1 MAAIEHIEHPLE
13 PVFDGRSRVL
23 VLGTMPSPASRR
35 VGFYYGHP
43 QNRFWRVLAALW
55 DAPVPQGNAE
65 RAAFC
70 LERGIALWD
79 VLAACDIAGAS
90 DASIRNA
97 RPNDLA
103 RILDAAPVGAVFTT
117 GAKAAAL
124 YRRHDAPRWPGLPHV
139 ALPSTSGANAR
150 MGLADL
156 VAAYAP
162 LRAALGAALEEPE
175 RPRGASEP
183 IQRAGTGTMAP
194 RAAAT
199 SSTGAAFTG
208 NTRNSSSAVITG

>member
-1 MAAIEHIEHPLE
+1 MAVESAHIVHPLE
-13 PVFDGRSRVL
+13 PVFDGGSRVL

-55 DAPVPQGNAE
+55 DAPVPQGTDE

-70 LERGIALWD
+70 RERHLALWD
-79 VLAACDIAGAS
+79 VLASCDIAGAS

-103 RILDAAPVGAVFTT
+103 QVLDAAPIAAVVTT
-117 GAKAAAL
+117 GAKAAEL
-124 YRRHDAPRWPGLPHV
+124 YRRHDAPRWPDLPHL

-150 MGLADL
+150 MGLAEL
-156 VAAYAP
+156 IAAYEP
-162 LRAALGAALEEPE
+162 LRAL
-175 RPRGASEP
+175 
-183 IQRAGTGTMAP
+183 AGDA
-194 RAAAT
+194 
-199 SSTGAAFTG
+199 
-208 NTRNSSSAVITG
+208 

>member
-1 MAAIEHIEHPLE
+1 MAVESAHIVHPLE
-13 PVFDGRSRVL
+13 PVFDGGSRVL

-55 DAPVPQGNAE
+55 GAPVPQTSID

-70 LERGIALWD
+70 LGRHIALWD
-79 VLAACDIAGAS
+79 VLASCDIAGAS

-103 RILDAAPVGAVFTT
+103 RVLDAAPIGAVVTT
-117 GAKAAAL
+117 GAKAAEL
-124 YRRHDAPRWPGLPHV
+124 YRRHDAPLWPDLPHV
-139 ALPSTSGANAR
+139 ALPSTSGANAH
-150 MGLADL
+150 MGLDDL

-162 LRAALGAALEEPE
+162 LRALAEDA
-175 RPRGASEP
+175 
-183 IQRAGTGTMAP
+183 
-194 RAAAT
+194 
-199 SSTGAAFTG
+199 
-208 NTRNSSSAVITG
+208 